1 MIHDS
6 YRWIVVAII
15 MLMIKRLT
23 YTGIGRFFQMGN
35 KIGNTNVSDTIF

>member
-23 YTGIGRFFQMGN
+23 YTRIGRFSRWVIKLEIPM
-35 KIGNTNVSDTIF
+35 